1 VTGDSGRSD
10 DASSGLLVMDRGAA
24 SDPVS
29 SSASLDDVVGD
40 VGDEVASLRVADI
53 DMGGKTGTGLGDG
66 DGGTEVSVSCQ
77 KRTILNAISI
87 FHKAWKNEKNKRK
100 PK

>member
-1 VTGDSGRSD
+1 MIGDSGRSD

-40 VGDEVASLRVADI
+40 VGEEVASLRVADI
-53 DMGGKTGTGLGDG
+53 NM
-66 DGGTEVSVSCQ
+66 
-77 KRTILNAISI
+77 
-87 FHKAWKNEKNKRK
+87 
-100 PK
+100 